1 MAVGVCGGACPFC
14 NQEAEREGERE
25 RERERERGKNQEKV
39 SLMTLP
45 Q

>member
-1 MAVGVCGGACPFC
+1 MSFLQPGSR
-14 NQEAEREGERE
+14 ERGGERE
-25 RERERERGKNQEKV
+25 RERERERGQNQEKV